1 MAGTEHSEHAAECRN
16 LWQKWAGFLDK
27 ELSAEESARVQ
38 KHLDACGHCRE
49 FFETQSSFNRLL
61 RKSLIAE
68 SQELPENLRV
78 KVLSLLERKSMG
90 QLSAED
96 ERANMAAPAHGHGA
110 LHSHAHDHP
119 SSASGQAG
127 EPGHVHDH
135 DHGHTHSHGM
145 SPATRALFAVML
157 VGLVLVGLLALT
169 QRNRNQLLSEQ
180 LAGLEK
186 QVGDAKAREED
197 MAALQ
202 KLLRD
207 AKGERVLAERER
219 DEEREKNKALQ
230 KKYDESVIAAEKLLR
245 DAKGERVLAERER
258 DEEREKNKAL
268 QKKYDESVIA
278 AEKLQKALTALVNAG
293 SAVMKLPKDMKPVP
307 ELEKKWRE
315 MFPQIGEMPHRS
327 GDMDP
332 TLWDV
337 SPIEGEDVLWVVFSK
352 KGDPK
357 TQFTLMTFSEKY
369 VREHFGELKGMA
381 ETVKDG
387 MTVCA
392 WPNAKDSRVY
402 HALISTADLK
412 TTREQL
418 QALK

>member
-186 QVGDAKAREED
+186 QVGDAKARDED

-202 KLLRD
+202 
-207 AKGERVLAERER
+207 
-219 DEEREKNKALQ
+219 
-230 KKYDESVIAAEKLLR
+230 KLLR

-402 HALISTADLK
+402 HALISTADLN

>member
-16 LWQKWAGFLDK
+16 LWQKWAGYLDK

-180 LAGLEK
+180 VAGLEK

-202 KLLRD
+202 
-207 AKGERVLAERER
+207 
-219 DEEREKNKALQ
+219 
-230 KKYDESVIAAEKLLR
+230 KLLR

-352 KGDPK
+352 KGDPR

-392 WPNAKDSRVY
+392 WPNPRDSRVY
-402 HALISTADLK
+402 HALISTADLN

>member
-180 LAGLEK
+180 VAGLEK
-186 QVGDAKAREED
+186 QVGDAKARDED

-202 KLLRD
+202 
-207 AKGERVLAERER
+207 
-219 DEEREKNKALQ
+219 
-230 KKYDESVIAAEKLLR
+230 KLLR

-352 KGDPK
+352 KGDPR

-402 HALISTADLK
+402 HALISTADLN

>member
-230 KKYDESVIAAEKLLR
+230 KKYDESVIAAEKL
-245 DAKGERVLAERER
+245 
-258 DEEREKNKAL
+258 
-268 QKKYDESVIA
+268 
-278 AEKLQKALTALVNAG
+278 QKALTALVNAG

-352 KGDPK
+352 KGDPR
-357 TQFTLMTFSEKY
+357 TQFTLMTFSERY

-402 HALISTADLK
+402 HALISTADLN
-412 TTREQL
+412 TTRDQL

>member
-180 LAGLEK
+180 VAGLEK
-186 QVGDAKAREED
+186 QVGDAKARDED

-202 KLLRD
+202 
-207 AKGERVLAERER
+207 
-219 DEEREKNKALQ
+219 
-230 KKYDESVIAAEKLLR
+230 KLLR

-293 SAVMKLPKDMKPVP
+293 SAVMKLPKDMKPMP

-352 KGDPK
+352 KGDPR